1 MDRYLYISTRQYAN
15 KREEKKR
22 YNLFQESLLRIDN
35 LNDLEKS
42 LNGTAIYGIT
52 TMADLSLEEFN
63 RDYLGGR
70 PAELND
76 DEKRS
81 LKAAPHVEYD
91 GFDTGVQDWTGI
103 LTTPIKSQ
111 GQCASCW

>member
-1 MDRYLYISTRQYAN
+1 MDRYRYNATRQYAN

-42 LNGTAIYGIT
+42 RNGSAIYGIT
-52 TMADLSLEEFN
+52 TMADLSLEEFAA
-63 RDYLGGR
+63 DYLSER
-70 PAELND
+70 PAELTEN
-76 DEKRS
+76 ERRS
-81 LKAAPHVEYD
+81 LKASPHVEIE
-91 GFDTGVQDWTGI
+91 FTDTLRDWTGI
-103 LTTPIKSQ
+103 LTTPIKDQ